1 MDEGAQDTYQSGDE
15 PHLCAEDGDRIFL
28 SVMYSRVTLLKKGG
42 CHACSG
48 SDVHRCG
55 DGHAQ

>member
-28 SVMYSRVTLLKKGG
+28 SVMYSRVTLLKKRRLP
-42 CHACSG
+42 CLF
-48 SDVHRCG
+48 RK
-55 DGHAQ
+55 